1 MIKFF
6 QRFAT
11 LRWLLPDRD
20 VKQSYHPKNKNYALF
35 LGYVSVVLKKF
46 LRYNILH
53 PPSFCC
59 HESSNKFFQRS
70 FHRPIAYTPLFQ
82 RNTLQSSSLSLAI
95 SKRSWRAYTNSLF
108 PIPLC
113 HSIIRTYCAK
123 KKKGLRRPNAR
134 SKQCIL
140 FLSPL
145 IPQRVRD
152 SLSLPLSRP
161 YTVFLYYSY
170 YHEIIG
176 FPLCGFFFYSLSLS
190 LFLKYE

>member
-70 FHRPIAYTPLFQ
+70 FHPPISYTPYFNEILFNPVRYRQ
-82 RNTLQSSSLSLAI
+82 RLASVRGERI
-95 SKRSWRAYTNSLF
+95 LTASFQYLYV
-108 PIPLC
+108 IVLYV
-113 HSIIRTYCAK
+113 RTVQKKK
-123 KKKGLRRPNAR
+123 KKKGYVARMPEANNA
-134 SKQCIL
+134 
-140 FLSPL
+140 
-145 IPQRVRD
+145 
-152 SLSLPLSRP
+152 
-161 YTVFLYYSY
+161 
-170 YHEIIG
+170 
-176 FPLCGFFFYSLSLS
+176 FFFCPL
-190 LFLKYE
+190 